1 MTPQTGKQTTAIHT
15 QPNISR
21 SIDHRTMKFGQL
33 IENNMKNIF
42 MKNNAQ
48 NLVEKLIPGPFLK
61 NQNSA
66 YLWINNLKF
75 YRVCFYWGLPAYIKS
90 KMLTLV
96 FTSYEAFSTIKK
108 RSETSLSGSF
118 SAWFLKKNIH
128 YILLTNQISLSDC
141 LIFLKYLAIY
151 WL

>member
-1 MTPQTGKQTTAIHT
+1 MTPQTGKQTIAIHT

-21 SIDHRTMKFGQL
+21 SIGHRTMKFGQL

-108 RSETSLSGSF
+108 RKLV
-118 SAWFLKKNIH
+118 FLAHFLHGFWRK
-128 YILLTNQISLSDC
+128 
-141 LIFLKYLAIY
+141 IFIIFY
-151 WL
+151 